1 MNHPKSGRFAKLLS
15 VSFLMGTTLVQA
27 QLQTPLEVRAGSP
40 IRDAAGQVLS
50 GSNPNANAFGLPL
63 VPGCVVQ
70 IIDAGPDGQA
80 GWPAAGGG
88 VSGDDVLM
96 YTATIGQGIVPTDTG
111 SGRLDASFTPPPA
124 LGTRMYAR
132 AFNAATAAS
141 ATHWGQS
148 AVFQIQ
154 SLVTIDLSAFG
165 LIATTI
171 PVGAD
176 PFASD
181 SDGDGVTDA
190 MELAANTNASDAG
203 DRPLIHIVPPAG
215 PTGGAGGNLAGDEAA
230 GTLAAA
236 AARDAVIQIN
246 GKAGRRYLLQRS
258 GDLANPAA
266 WTEISDTGILSEN
279 QLLQLLDTP
288 PDPTSAWMYRVQ
300 ILQP

>member
-1 MNHPKSGRFAKLLS
+1 MS
-15 VSFLMGTTLVQA
+15 VSFLMGNPLVHA

-40 IRDAAGQVLS
+40 IRDAAGQVLA
-50 GSNPNANAFGLPL
+50 GSNPNAGAFGLPL

-96 YTATIGQGIVPTDTG
+96 YSATIGQGIVPSDTS

-132 AFNAATAAS
+132 AFNAVSAAS

-176 PFASD
+176 PAASD

-190 MELAANTNASDAG
+190 LELAANTNASDAG
-203 DRPLIHIVPPAG
+203 DRPLIHIVTPAG
-215 PTGGAGGNLAGDEAA
+215 PGGGPGGNLAGDEAVA
-230 GTLAAA
+230 ALPAAA

-266 WTEISDTGILSEN
+266 WTEVSDTGILSEN
-279 QLLQLLDTP
+279 QLLQLVDTP
-288 PDPTSAWMYRVQ
+288 PDKTSAWMYRVQ

>member
-1 MNHPKSGRFAKLLS
+1 MNHSVSGRFANLVSL
-15 VSFLMGTTLVQA
+15 SFLMGATVVQA

-40 IRDAAGQVLS
+40 IRDAAGQVLP
-50 GSNPNANAFGLPL
+50 GGNPNASAFGLPL

-70 IIDAGPDGQA
+70 IIDAGADGQA

-88 VSGDDVLM
+88 VTGDDLLM
-96 YTATIGQGIVPTDTG
+96 YTATIGQGIVPTDTS

-154 SLVTIDLSAFG
+154 SLVTVDLSAFG

-176 PFASD
+176 PSASD
-181 SDGDGVTDA
+181 SDGDGVSDA
-190 MELAANTNASDAG
+190 LELAANTNASDAG

-215 PTGGAGGNLAGDEAA
+215 STGAAGGNLAGDEAA
-230 GTLAAA
+230 GALTA

-258 GDLANPAA
+258 GDLADPAA
-266 WTEISDTGILSEN
+266 WTEVSDTGILSEN
-279 QLLQLLDTP
+279 QLLQLVDTP
-288 PDPTSAWMYRVQ
+288 PDATSAWMYRVQ